1 MNILACHHTLSGKC
15 FGRPVTFRALAGT
28 QISNILKNVKAVLL
42 QPFSG
47 MFLLNYFTYFIN
59 DNLN

>member
-15 FGRPVTFRALAGT
+15 FGCPVTFRALAGT